1 MENFTAAF
9 RSEHDLQQAVDAL
22 RKQGVVDLQIE
33 PGAAEPHQP
42 MPMSLLGGGLSHLS
56 IAESPGGLLQVVV
69 ESSRIRQAEDTVTR
83 FGGSI
88 E

>member
-9 RSEHDLQQAVDAL
+9 RSGHELQQAVDAL

-33 PGAAEPHQP
+33 QDPEPHQP
-42 MPMSLLGGGLSHLS
+42 MPISLLDGGLSPSS
-56 IAESPGGLLQVVV
+56 IAESPGCLLQVVV

-88 E
+88 G

>member
-1 MENFTAAF
+1 MENFTASF
-9 RSEHDLQQAVDAL
+9 RSEHDLQQAIDAL
-22 RKQGVVDLQIE
+22 RKQGVIDLQIE
-33 PGAAEPHQP
+33 PGVEPHQP
-42 MPMSLLGGGLSHLS
+42 MPISLLGGELSHLS
-56 IAESPGGLLQVVV
+56 IAESPGCLLQVVV

>member
-9 RSEHDLQQAVDAL
+9 RSEHDLQQAIDAL

-33 PGAAEPHQP
+33 PGVEPHQP
-42 MPMSLLGGGLSHLS
+42 MPTSLLGGGLSHLS
-56 IAESPGGLLQVVV
+56 IAESPGCLLQVVV
-69 ESSRIRQAEDTVTR
+69 ESSRIRQAEETVTR

>member
-1 MENFTAAF
+1 MENFKAAF
-9 RSEHDLQQAVDAL
+9 RSGHDLQQAMDAL

-33 PGAAEPHQP
+33 PGAETPHSAP
-42 MPMSLLGGGLSHLS
+42 ASLLDDGLSHSS
-56 IAESPGGLLQVVV
+56 IAESPGCLLQVVV

-88 E
+88 G

>member
-1 MENFTAAF
+1 MENFTATF
-9 RSEHDLQQAVDAL
+9 RSEHDLQQAIDAL

-33 PGAAEPHQP
+33 PGVEPHQP
-42 MPMSLLGGGLSHLS
+42 MPVSLLGGGLSHLS
-56 IAESPGGLLQVVV
+56 IAESPACLLQVVV

-83 FGGSI
+83 FGGSV